1 MKPLNIAVIGAT
13 GTGKTTVCKKMLQ
26 LSGKEPFIYDVNNEY
41 GSNKLIKINDFLQI
55 ATEKKNSF
63 ILFEEATI
71 FFSHAGRTDEIMNLL
86 VRKRHTQNVICLVF
100 HSLRSMPLY
109 ILDMIDLIILFK
121 TVENKGVIE
130 KKYKDELEIIEAFN
144 YINNSQNKYEN
155 VLINRRN

>member
-13 GTGKTTVCKKMLQ
+13 GTGKTTACKKLLN

-41 GSNKLIKINDFLQI
+41 GSKTLLKINDFLLH
-55 ATEKKNSF
+55 ATKKTNSF

-71 FFSHAGRTDEIMNLL
+71 FFSHSGRTDEIMNLL
-86 VRKRHTQNVICLVF
+86 VRKRHTNNVICLVF

-130 KKYKDELEIIEAFN
+130 KKYKDEIEILEAFN
-144 YINNSQNKYEN
+144 FIANSPNKHEN
-155 VLINRRN
+155 TIINRR